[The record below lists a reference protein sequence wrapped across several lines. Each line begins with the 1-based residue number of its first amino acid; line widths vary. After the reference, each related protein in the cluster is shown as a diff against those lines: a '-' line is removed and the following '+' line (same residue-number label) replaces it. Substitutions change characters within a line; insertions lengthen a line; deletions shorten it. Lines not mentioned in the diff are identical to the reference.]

1 MSGCAAPCEDAGNQV
16 KQGYEAQ
23 AGSRTLP
30 PNGGTCEVR
39 LVRFRA
45 RHTSTHQ
52 VRAHTSAMP
61 WRTADYGT
69 DPVVADVPRVKPGLD
84 CLRLRGAQVG
94 RRSCCRMTNRL
105 LGRERQMTE
114 YWASDWP
121 RSSSPAR

>member
-52 VRAHTSAMP
+52 VRAHTSP
-61 WRTADYGT
+61 C
-69 DPVVADVPRVKPGLD
+69 PGELPITEQILSLPMYRELSRD
-84 CLRLRGAQVG
+84 WIAYVCEALRLAAGAVVG
-94 RRSCCRMTNRL
+94 
-105 LGRERQMTE
+105 
-114 YWASDWP
+114 
-121 RSSSPAR
+121 